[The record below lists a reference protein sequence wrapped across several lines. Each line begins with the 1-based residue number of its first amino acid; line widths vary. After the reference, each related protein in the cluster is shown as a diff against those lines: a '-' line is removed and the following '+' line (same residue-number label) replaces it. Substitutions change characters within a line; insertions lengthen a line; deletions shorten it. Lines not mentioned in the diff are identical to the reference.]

1 MTTLAKPDG
10 GVRGIV
16 VGDCSGESWHEP
28 LRSSSHHWPRQ
39 PHTHSSTHSPR
50 AQEPS
55 VWHTSC
61 RHCPNWTPDQPFCQS
76 TEWAHLTT
84 FPGPRSS
91 GEWRTCHG
99 DNSFPV
105 NEVGENVDQG
115 EGGEQGDP
123 LMPLSFSLGQHRAL
137 VAVNAEL
144 QEGEWLM
151 AFLDDVHVTRTK
163 QTASPCEKH
172 ADANKGLILSSRA
185 RTVAC

>member
-1 MTTLAKPDG
+1 M
-10 GVRGIV
+10 
-16 VGDCSGESWHEP
+16 
-28 LRSSSHHWPRQ
+28 
-39 PHTHSSTHSPR
+39 
-50 AQEPS
+50 
-55 VWHTSC
+55 
-61 RHCPNWTPDQPFCQS
+61 
-76 TEWAHLTT
+76 
-84 FPGPRSS
+84 
-91 GEWRTCHG
+91 
-99 DNSFPV
+99 
-105 NEVGENVDQG
+105 DQG

-144 QEGEWLM
+144 QEGEQLM